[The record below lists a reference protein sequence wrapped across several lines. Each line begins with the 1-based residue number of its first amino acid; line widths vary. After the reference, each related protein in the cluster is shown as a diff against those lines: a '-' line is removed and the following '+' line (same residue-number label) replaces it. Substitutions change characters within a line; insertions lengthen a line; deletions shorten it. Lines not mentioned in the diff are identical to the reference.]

1 MLKFV
6 PVRILH
12 DNLHHQC
19 QHLRANP
26 FRKIQVSQL
35 PVSGSYRFLLLFF
48 FLSGNYKSSLKIQA
62 SLLQPLRPFTH
73 LAIEHL
79 LACLSTQEQS

>member
-12 DNLHHQC
+12 DNCIIDASTFKQT
-19 QHLRANP
+19 P
-26 FRKIQVSQL
+26 FKKIHVSQL
-35 PVSGSYRFLLLFF
+35 PINGSYRFF

-62 SLLQPLRPFTH
+62 SLLQPLHPFTH